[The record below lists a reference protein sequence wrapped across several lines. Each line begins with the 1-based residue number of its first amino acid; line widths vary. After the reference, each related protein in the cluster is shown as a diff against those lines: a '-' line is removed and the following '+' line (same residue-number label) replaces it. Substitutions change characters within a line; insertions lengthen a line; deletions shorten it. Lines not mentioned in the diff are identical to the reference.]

1 MGLLS
6 LIIAF
11 ITYIAMIVVNGL
23 ANALPLNGI
32 TTGDVSF
39 KYPNLFQPSGITFS
53 IWGII
58 YLLLFIYL
66 GIQAFNVNQ
75 TKTEEVKKTY
85 TRTNLLFSISSI
97 LNTIWLFTWHYDYM
111 FLSTVIILMLLITLI
126 LLVKTIPSNLRFIKA
141 IFSVYLGW
149 ITVASIANITI
160 LLVKLGLQNEGIV
173 AVILTVL
180 VLLVGTIISLLW
192 IVREKDYIFGFVIVW
207 AYLGILIRHLTQEN
221 LERMYPTIVTSVIIL
236 MICLI
241 FTNTR
246 VLNKT
251 LHR

>member
-1 MGLLS
+1 M
-6 LIIAF
+6 A
-11 ITYIAMIVVNGL
+11 
-23 ANALPLNGI
+23 
-32 TTGDVSF
+32 
-39 KYPNLFQPSGITFS
+39 
-53 IWGII
+53 
-58 YLLLFIYL
+58 
-66 GIQAFNVNQ
+66 
-75 TKTEEVKKTY
+75 
-85 TRTNLLFSISSI
+85 
-97 LNTIWLFTWHYDYM
+97 YDYM
-111 FLSTVIILMLLITLI
+111 FISTMIILMLLITLI

-180 VLLVGTIISLLW
+180 VLIITTTIALLW
-192 IVREKDYIFGFVIVW
+192 IVREKDYIFGFVIIW

-221 LERMYPTIVTSVIIL
+221 LERMYPAIVTSVIIL

-251 LHR
+251 LLR

>member
-1 MGLLS
+1 MGLIS
-6 LIIAF
+6 FFIAF
-11 ITYIAMIVVNGL
+11 MLYIVMIVVNGL
-23 ANALPLNGI
+23 ANTLPLNGI

-58 YLLLFIYL
+58 YLLLFSYL
-66 GIQAFNVNQ
+66 VIQAINMNQ
-75 TKTEEVKKTY
+75 SKTEEVKKTY
-85 TRTNLLFSISSI
+85 TRTNQLFSISSI
-97 LNTIWLFTWHYDYM
+97 LNMIWLFTWHYDYM
-111 FLSTVIILMLLITLI
+111 FISTMIILMLLITLI

-180 VLLVGTIISLLW
+180 VLIITTTIALLW
-192 IVREKDYIFGFVIVW
+192 IVREKDYIFGFVIIW

-221 LERMYPTIVTSVIIL
+221 LERMYPAIVTSVIIL

-251 LHR
+251 LLR